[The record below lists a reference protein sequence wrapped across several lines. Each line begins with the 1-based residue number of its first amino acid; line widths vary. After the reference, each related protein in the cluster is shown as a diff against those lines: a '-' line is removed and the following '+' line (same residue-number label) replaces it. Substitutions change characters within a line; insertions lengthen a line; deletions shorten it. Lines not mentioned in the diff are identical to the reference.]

1 MSFEEVRE
9 RVVTM
14 LGRLAWQYRAT
25 ALLGWIA
32 AVFVLVLTFGLTYI
46 TILFPTFI
54 WGVRLRSRTICWLSL
69 GFVAL
74 LFLCYRRARQP
85 ALEEMEFT
93 ESEEQGLAWM
103 GAGAHVSPFAGL
115 LGMAMAPRAVGS
127 MARLVADV
135 LFTGPRLV
143 AASFAA
149 FRQAGRL
156 KLLDV
161 DGIASVL
168 TVLLAYPGRVAFDD
182 LVARIEGLDAERVF
196 PQMKAIPG
204 VVFLQSPPPG
214 LSLTP
219 DLRAQLRGG

>member
-32 AVFVLVLTFGLTYI
+32 A
-46 TILFPTFI
+46 
-54 WGVRLRSRTICWLSL
+54 
-69 GFVAL
+69 
-74 LFLCYRRARQP
+74 
-85 ALEEMEFT
+85 
-93 ESEEQGLAWM
+93 
-103 GAGAHVSPFAGL
+103 
-115 LGMAMAPRAVGS
+115 
-127 MARLVADV
+127 
-135 LFTGPRLV
+135 
-143 AASFAA
+143 
-149 FRQAGRL
+149 
-156 KLLDV
+156 
-161 DGIASVL
+161 VL